1 MPTRSH
7 YDVLQLESRSATPD
21 EIKRA
26 FRRLSMEHHPDK
38 NGNSDESKR
47 AFQEINEAYDVLS
60 DPSKRNNYDF
70 ELQMGI
76 GGHGIGGTAA
86 HGIRMHHM
94 GPMMGQMHNMG
105 PMMGQM
111 HNMGPMMGSGNPLDM
126 LFAAM
131 HNAQAQAHQA
141 HQAHMSNGF
150 MESMFGTGMGPKII
164 IHNFTNVPHSNGD
177 DAAPS
182 EADQAYD
189 TNVVMSI
196 SLTEAYTGCNQRP
209 VTICYDDE
217 AFMKQTET
225 VFINLPPGVANGHT
239 VRIPGKGNV
248 IGGGSGRRGALT
260 IEINVAEHPVFRR
273 EGDSDLVIDHRVSLK
288 EALCG
293 FAFELAHLN
302 GRTYKFNCKPGSV
315 TSMNET
321 KVMPGLGFNHGGAL
335 KIRFSVDLPT
345 SLNQEQIDALSNI
358 I

>member
-1 MPTRSH
+1 
-7 YDVLQLESRSATPD
+7 
-21 EIKRA
+21 
-26 FRRLSMEHHPDK
+26 
-38 NGNSDESKR
+38 
-47 AFQEINEAYDVLS
+47 
-60 DPSKRNNYDF
+60 
-70 ELQMGI
+70 
-76 GGHGIGGTAA
+76 
-86 HGIRMHHM
+86 
-94 GPMMGQMHNMG
+94 
-105 PMMGQM
+105 
-111 HNMGPMMGSGNPLDM
+111 
-126 LFAAM
+126 
-131 HNAQAQAHQA
+131 
-141 HQAHMSNGF
+141 
-150 MESMFGTGMGPKII
+150 
-164 IHNFTNVPHSNGD
+164 
-177 DAAPS
+177 
-182 EADQAYD
+182 
-189 TNVVMSI
+189 
-196 SLTEAYTGCNQRP
+196 
-209 VTICYDDE
+209 
-217 AFMKQTET
+217 MKQTET